1 MVFINLY
8 HILLKLRFFSGAL
21 RLHGATVS
29 VGASRNTSG
38 IDFWHTT
45 QTIARVE
52 VSLWI
57 GSYSHHVA
65 PAGTC
70 TRGVLGERE
79 GEGGAPFSKLQII
92 LDFGTTTTEL
102 LEKVF

>member
-1 MVFINLY
+1 MAKYLP
-8 HILLKLRFFSGAL
+8 GTL

-38 IDFWHTT
+38 IDFWPTT

-52 VSLWI
+52 GSLWI

-65 PAGTC
+65 RAGTY
-70 TRGVLGERE
+70 VYISHD
-79 GEGGAPFSKLQII
+79 GAR
-92 LDFGTTTTEL
+92 
-102 LEKVF
+102 V